1 MGEKEGRGWPTIVE
15 TYLYNHPRLINLF
28 RTPTRVPMF
37 TTRKKSPPVTWV
49 NCLTGTSGVVETLPS
64 PLPGEVAGA
73 GASLVQ
79 GSVGPALEPT
89 SNSQLLVNG
98 APLRRRLDLTE
109 ATTIQSAD
117 TLLVLAPGIIP
128 LTVRA
133 DQWVLFDAS
142 SGEQLGEHP
151 PGRLLDIASEM
162 GRAPDTLACTP
173 EGLEVGFNL
182 AQIAPL
188 LSPAETV
195 AATPAHR
202 PLLAAEQN
210 RGAHACPVCWTRFDA
225 GDALSIAV
233 HEDLRGDPILGAD
246 ARLRFHPTRFNDQ
259 GLALDP
265 MGLACTDIACPHC
278 RRQLPPGFL
287 ERPHRIISLIGA
299 PSAGKSYYLAV
310 LTKVLQDRLPEDFQL
325 AFKDGD
331 PSGNML
337 LNQMRNTLFSAA
349 TPEDALLGKTTLE
362 GATYEKLPRLG
373 RMVSLPRPFIYTLSR
388 PGQQRQENSIILYD
402 NAGEHFEPGIDIHD
416 SPGAM
421 HVATSSGL
429 IFLFDP
435 TANGR
440 FKARLVGV
448 DDPQLAL
455 KGRVDQQD
463 SILAEMEARVKRVMG
478 LSQDERIRTPLA
490 FVVGKSDIWEALLS
504 SPLEPVVRAGGLDL
518 AAVTRNSARVRAV
531 LVALCPGLVAA
542 AESLAEQISYFA
554 VSSFGHTPVMIG
566 AGPNQGRIAPD
577 PRRLAPAHVEEP
589 LYWIMHLASPAMF
602 PATDSPLS

>member
-1 MGEKEGRGWPTIVE
+1 
-15 TYLYNHPRLINLF
+15 
-28 RTPTRVPMF
+28 MF
-37 TTRKKSPPVTWV
+37 NNRKKSPTLSWV
-49 NCLTGTSGVVETLPS
+49 DCLSGARGTLEQLPATIPAGPPPTAARVIAEGNELFLEPATEGVV
-64 PLPGEVAGA
+64 
-73 GASLVQ
+73 
-79 GSVGPALEPT
+79 
-89 SNSQLLVNG
+89 LVNG
-98 APLRRRLDLTE
+98 VPLRHKLPLTDS
-109 ATTIQSAD
+109 ATLQSDAS
-117 TLLVLAPGIIP
+117 LLVMGPGEQADFA
-128 LTVRA
+128 LVRP
-133 DQWVLFDAS
+133 DLWVLFDPLT
-142 SGEQLGEHP
+142 GDQLGEHA
-151 PGRLLDIASEM
+151 PGSLLAAAREL
-162 GRAPDTLACTP
+162 GRATDTLACTP
-173 EGLEVGFNL
+173 LGLEIGFNL
-182 AQIAPL
+182 SQVAPL
-188 LSPAETV
+188 LSPPEP
-195 AATPAHR
+195 TPVK
-202 PLLAAEQN
+202 PQGKTLLAAEQN
-210 RGAHACPVCWTRFDA
+210 RGAHVCPVCWTRFDS

-233 HEDLRGDPILGAD
+233 HEDLRGDPILGPD

-265 MGLACTDIACPHC
+265 MGLACTDLACPHC

-287 ERPHRIISLIGA
+287 ERPHRILSLIGA

-310 LTKVLQDRLPEDFQL
+310 LTRVLQERLPEDFGL

-337 LNQMRNTLFSAA
+337 LNQMRNTLFSAG
-349 TPEDALLGKTTLE
+349 TPEEALLGKTTLE

-373 RMVSLPRPFIYTLSR
+373 RMVSLPRPFIYSLSR
-388 PGQQRQENSIILYD
+388 PGQQRQETSVILYD

-435 TANGR
+435 TANAR
-440 FKARLVGV
+440 FKSRLVGV

-463 SILAEMEARVKRVMG
+463 SILAEMESRVKRVLG

-490 FVVGKSDIWEALLS
+490 FVVGKSDTWEQLLP
-504 SPLEPVVRAGGLDL
+504 SPLEPVAAAGGLDL
-518 AAVTRNSARVRAV
+518 AAVARNSDRVRA
-531 LVALCPGLVAA
+531 LLATLCPGIVAA
-542 AESLAEQISYFA
+542 AESLAENVRYFA

-589 LYWIMHLASPAMF
+589 LYWLMHLAAPPMF
-602 PATDSPLS
+602 PAAAAAPAP

>member
-1 MGEKEGRGWPTIVE
+1 
-15 TYLYNHPRLINLF
+15 
-28 RTPTRVPMF
+28 MF
-37 TTRKKSPPVTWV
+37 KTRKKSPPVAWV
-49 NCLTGTSGVVETLPS
+49 DCLTGASGVVDTLPA
-64 PLPGEVAGA
+64 PLPGEAAGL
-73 GASLVQ
+73 GGSLVQ
-79 GSVGPALEPT
+79 GADGPALEPVGEEA
-89 SNSQLLVNG
+89 LIVNG
-98 APLRRRLDLTE
+98 APLRRRLELTE
-109 ATTIQSAD
+109 AATIQSAGA
-117 TLLVLAPGIIP
+117 LLVLSPG
-128 LTVRA
+128 TVLPPVQA
-133 DQWVLFDAS
+133 HQWILFDAA
-142 SGEQLGEHP
+142 SGEHLGEHP
-151 PGRLLDIASEM
+151 PGRLLDVAGEM

-173 EGLEVGFNL
+173 VGLEVGFNL

-188 LSPAETV
+188 LSPAETLRP
-195 AATPAHR
+195 TPTHR
-202 PLLAAEQN
+202 PLLAAEQD

-225 GDALSIAV
+225 GDALSVAV

-287 ERPHRIISLIGA
+287 ERPQRIISLIGA
-299 PSAGKSYYLAV
+299 PSAGKSYYLAA
-310 LTKVLQDRLPEDFQL
+310 LTKVLQERLPEDFHL

-349 TPEDALLGKTTLE
+349 TPEEALLGKTTLE

-373 RMVSLPRPFIYTLSR
+373 RMVSLPRPFIYSLSR
-388 PGQQRQENSIILYD
+388 PGQPQKDTAIILYD

-440 FKARLVGV
+440 FKARLVGAE
-448 DDPQLAL
+448 DPQLTL
-455 KGRVDQQD
+455 KGRIDQQD
-463 SILAEMEARVKRVMG
+463 SILAEMEARMKRVLG
-478 LSQDERIRTPLA
+478 LAQDERIRTPLA
-490 FVVGKSDIWEALLS
+490 FVVGKSDIWESLLD
-504 SPLEPVVRAGGLDL
+504 SPLEPVIRAGGLDL
-518 AAVTRNSARVRAV
+518 AALGRNSARVRAV
-531 LVALCPGLVAA
+531 LASLCPGLVAA
-542 AESLAEQISYFA
+542 AESLADQVSYFA
-554 VSSFGHTPVMIG
+554 VSSFGHTPVMIA

-589 LYWIMHLASPAMF
+589 LYWIMHLSSPGLF
-602 PATDSPLS
+602 PAAPALS